1 MIKISQLP
9 AIKLYQ
15 GTEFTPIVQEGE
27 TRKALPIFADS
38 SLKVN
43 IPENASIVTKVNGEV
58 INLISAVVVDGVT
71 TVMIGDKEVSLYKD
85 NSIIVTESE
94 TKDGNF
100 YGRTNNGWVIK
111 NPITQINHVQAP
123 TGGGSISL
131 SYSDVDAHKNNTNLD
146 GIAYVSQDGEWVDA
160 KSIFVPLIT
169 AITDQKADKEHTHEI
184 DDINLL
190 RDALGTIEHKAE
202 KEHKHEI
209 SDVNMLQKELNDIKN
224 SIPVIE
230 VPTIETVTGLSDALS
245 DINTEIAT
253 KANKEHTHEISDIQ
267 NLQPKLDQ
275 IDTEISTTKSNI
287 TKIRDEINKPFINA
301 KHQLVTT
308 SDASGTLP
316 LEEVIG
322 NKMSIVDN
330 VLVPSESGIYF
341 VQFITDID
349 SDNTIVQLDGVQ
361 GLVTDTKGN
370 SVRAGIFQLEKDGKY
385 SLKYTGQDSIITS
398 SIIAYKL

>member
-1 MIKISQLP
+1 M
-9 AIKLYQ
+9 
-15 GTEFTPIVQEGE
+15 
-27 TRKALPIFADS
+27 
-38 SLKVN
+38 
-43 IPENASIVTKVNGEV
+43 
-58 INLISAVVVDGVT
+58 
-71 TVMIGDKEVSLYKD
+71 
-85 NSIIVTESE
+85 
-94 TKDGNF
+94 
-100 YGRTNNGWVIK
+100 
-111 NPITQINHVQAP
+111 P
-123 TGGGSISL
+123 T
-131 SYSDVDAHKNNTNLD
+131 KNNTNLD

-169 AITDQKADKEHTHEI
+169 AITDQKADKEHT
-184 DDINLL
+184 
-190 RDALGTIEHKAE
+190 
-202 KEHKHEI
+202 HEI

-308 SDASGTLP
+308 SGASGTLP

-330 VLVPSESGIYF
+330 ALVPSESGIYF

-398 SIIAYKL
+398 SIVAYKL

>member
-94 TKDGNF
+94 TNDGNF

-160 KSIFVPLIT
+160 KTIFVPLIT

-190 RDALGTIEHKAE
+190 RDALGTIEHKAD
-202 KEHKHEI
+202 KEHTHEI
-209 SDVNMLQKELNDIKN
+209 SDVNNLQIELNDIKN

-245 DINTEIAT
+245 DINAEIAT
-253 KANKEHTHEISDIQ
+253 KANKEHIHEISDIQ
-267 NLQPKLDQ
+267 NLQPKLEQ

-330 VLVPSESGIYF
+330 ALVPSESGIYF

-349 SDNTIVQLDGVQ
+349 SDNTTVQLEGVQ